1 VAGWQIPEERDH
13 LMKKLGDTIHS
24 ITGGANWIAAA
35 ALVAMMLLTCSD
47 VVLRF
52 FRHPI
57 TGTYEMVGLLG
68 TVVIALSLAHTTEEK
83 GHISVE
89 FIVERL
95 PKRVREILDAA
106 NRFIAIVLFGIVA
119 WQSIRYALDLRASGE
134 VSLTI
139 QMPIYPFILSIAG
152 GCILVCLV
160 LAYDLYM
167 TFSTVK
173 SK

>member
-1 VAGWQIPEERDH
+1 
-13 LMKKLGDTIHS
+13 MKKLGDTIHL
-24 ITGGANWIAAA
+24 IAGGANWIAAA
-35 ALVAMMLLTCSD
+35 ALVGMMLLTCSD

-57 TGTYEMVGLLG
+57 PGTYEIVGLLG
-68 TVVIALSLAHTTEEK
+68 TVVIALSLAYTTEEK

-89 FIVERL
+89 FIVQKL
-95 PKRVREILDAA
+95 PRRIKAALDTV
-106 NRFIAIVLFGIVA
+106 NHLIAIVLFGIVA
-119 WQSIRYALDLRASGE
+119 WQSTRYALDLRASGE

-152 GCILVCLV
+152 GCILVCIV
-160 LAYDLYM
+160 LAYDLLV
-167 TFSTVK
+167 TFSTTK

>member
-1 VAGWQIPEERDH
+1 
-13 LMKKLGDTIHS
+13 MKKLGDTIHS

-35 ALVAMMLLTCSD
+35 ALVGMMLLTCSD

-57 TGTYEMVGLLG
+57 PGTYEIVGLLG
-68 TVVIALSLAHTTEEK
+68 TVVIALSLAYTTEEK

-89 FIVERL
+89 FLVQKL
-95 PKRVREILDAA
+95 PKRIKAVLDTV
-106 NRFIAIVLFGIVA
+106 NHLIAIVLFGIVA
-119 WQSIRYALDLRASGE
+119 WQSARYALDLRASGE

-160 LAYDLYM
+160 LAYDLFV
-167 TFSTVK
+167 TFSTTK